1 MSSTLFRM
9 RLAEPDVV
17 TGVYSYTGGFIA
29 RELLRRGREVRTL
42 SRRPEPGHPLAAA
55 VQEGTLQFAERER
68 LLHDLGGADTLYNTY
83 WIRYE
88 QGSRSFEAA
97 VRNTRTLVEAAR
109 DAGIRRVVHI
119 SVSNPSETS
128 PFAYFR
134 GKAATERE
142 VRAVWPSAAIVRPT
156 LVYGEDDLLLN
167 NIAWILRRFP
177 LFLVTDGR
185 VQPVAGEDV
194 AELALEAREAETMDA
209 AGPEIYEFA
218 DLVRMVGRAARA
230 RGRVVRAPPTLGLG
244 LTAIANRF
252 LRDVVVTREELGA
265 LAADLLVS
273 NEPARGRRSFAQWV
287 EASGPQLGRR
297 YVSELDRNFR
307 PYAPV

>member
-1 MSSTLFRM
+1 
-9 RLAEPDVV
+9 LADLDVV

-29 RELLRRGREVRTL
+29 QELLRGGREVRTL
-42 SRRPEPGHPLAAA
+42 SRRPEPGHPLAGK
-55 VQEGTLQFAERER
+55 VQEGALQFADRDR
-68 LLHDLGGADTLYNTY
+68 LLRDLAGADTLYNTY

-88 QGSRSFEAA
+88 QGGRSFDAA

-128 PFAYFR
+128 AFAYFR

-156 LVYGEDDLLLN
+156 LVYGASDLLLN

-177 LFLVTDGR
+177 LFLVPDGR

-194 AELALEAREAETMDA
+194 AELAVAAGEAETIDA
-209 AGPEIYEFA
+209 AGPEVYEFA
-218 DLVRMVGRAARA
+218 DLVRMLGRAAHGRA
-230 RGRVVRAPPTLGLG
+230 RVVRAPTALGLG
-244 LTAIANRF
+244 LTAVANRF
-252 LRDVVVTREELGA
+252 LRDIVVTREELEA
-265 LAADLLVS
+265 LAAGLLLS
-273 NEPARGRRSFAQWV
+273 SEPPRGRRSFADWV
-287 EASGPQLGRR
+287 EASGRQLGTR
-297 YVSELDRNFR
+297 YVSELERNFR